1 LGKQRGRIK
10 NTTKDQYA
18 ISKSLR
24 ILRFCIFHI
33 ACGRDDDRNTENDI
47 EHGNEGDNGENI
59 NENYNQQINDMKKKL
74 DASEEHNISLI
85 SDKEKLERD
94 LSREKI
100 KFTQAEEKIGNLER
114 ELAEKKRRWEAE
126 EKELH
131 ETITKLR
138 AVIKPKPDT
147 SCQSIAATSFANVVS
162 SEGDYLIQLITISH
176 FQIKYYLNSRSIC
189 FAYRA
194 MFYYSVKTQHM
205 LLNVLFY

>member
-1 LGKQRGRIK
+1 V
-10 NTTKDQYA
+10 TK
-18 ISKSLR
+18 
-24 ILRFCIFHI
+24 
-33 ACGRDDDRNTENDI
+33 
-47 EHGNEGDNGENI
+47 
-59 NENYNQQINDMKKKL
+59 
-74 DASEEHNISLI
+74 
-85 SDKEKLERD
+85 KLERD

-114 ELAEKKRRWEAE
+114 ELPEKKRRWEAE

-138 AVIKPKPDT
+138 AAIKPKPDT

-162 SEGDYLIQLITISH
+162 SEGDYLIQLTTTISH